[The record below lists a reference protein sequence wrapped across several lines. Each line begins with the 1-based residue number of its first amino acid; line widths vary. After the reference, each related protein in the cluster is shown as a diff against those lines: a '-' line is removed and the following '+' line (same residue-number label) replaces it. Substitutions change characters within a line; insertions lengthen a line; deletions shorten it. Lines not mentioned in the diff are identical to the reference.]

1 MLSAEYGFMDYL
13 HGHYPD
19 SANHRDRT
27 FEIKF
32 PATEKQLSPTNTAAA
47 TTDMSTTVTVPEYV
61 VSVSTGGYT
70 SYLLHK
76 CSEISNDPDYTAKAA
91 LSGLPVKYES
101 THELALLSVLRAV
114 DGLNGSLSERLRVVC
129 LRAQCLLII
138 SHSRLPHELLHPYMK
153 AGSAILKDLIAL
165 SDISSESFSSLQLE
179 TSSYSAVNLFLNS
192 AHGILEFN
200 LRRRG
205 PLLPDIL
212 QELGLSRAGEGPLCV
227 LGLFLNA
234 CCCCCCGYER
244 RKAEQFR
251 TEQLYTTPVDSIRCR
266 GCCVRVIEE
275 QLESRTALTTISS
288 SVIHAW
294 HCKIV

>member
-1 MLSAEYGFMDYL
+1 MYSLSLTSTHPPQVVLLFSNYKLSDHVTTSLLTRETPMILDGLSLLSSEYGFMDYL
-13 HGHYPD
+13 HGHFPD
-19 SANHRDRT
+19 SANHRDQT

-32 PATEKQLSPTNTAAA
+32 PAMEKQLPPNNTAAA
-47 TTDMSTTVTVPEYV
+47 SAATDISTTSTVPEYV
-61 VSVSTGGYT
+61 VCVSTGGST

-101 THELALLSVLRAV
+101 SNELVLLSVLRAV
-114 DGLNGSLSERLRVVC
+114 DGLKGSLSERLRVVC

-153 AGSAILKDLIAL
+153 AGSAVLKDLIAL

-179 TSSYSAVNLFLNS
+179 TSSYASVNLFLNS
-192 AHGILEFN
+192 AHGVLEFN

-212 QELGLSRAGEGPLCV
+212 QELGLSRAGE
-227 LGLFLNA
+227 
-234 CCCCCCGYER
+234 
-244 RKAEQFR
+244 
-251 TEQLYTTPVDSIRCR
+251 
-266 GCCVRVIEE
+266 
-275 QLESRTALTTISS
+275 
-288 SVIHAW
+288 
-294 HCKIV
+294 